1 MIDNS
6 AQQHVVKKMS
16 IIASQSLQAKVVA
29 VLNDMTQDWDVELD
43 GGIGGDTRLVADLA
57 FESIDFVQFAV
68 SLEQAVNATGLP
80 FEKLFMKDGEYIDDL
95 SVTQVVE
102 FLSLELPSVAPRVA
116 V

>member
-1 MIDNS
+1 MVDNS
-6 AQQHVVKKMS
+6 ARQHVVKMMS
-16 IIASQSLQAKVVA
+16 SIASQSLQAKVVG
-29 VLNDMTQDWDVELD
+29 VLNDMTQDWDMELD

-68 SLEQAVNATGLP
+68 SIEQAVSTTGLP

-102 FLSLELPSVAPRVA
+102 FLQLELPAVAPRVG